1 MMTVHEVSKLTG
13 VSIRTL
19 QYYDNIGLLHPA
31 EYTEAGYRLYDDT
44 ALETLQQI
52 LLFRELEFPLKE
64 IKGIIQSPA
73 FDRQKALDQQIELL
87 QLKKEHL
94 ENLIVLARGITKK
107 IDEYT
112 AQAKASWGET
122 SEYHEFEQKS
132 QARSKEEEN
141 ALGQQM
147 MAIFAEIGEHKE
159 DDPDSETVQSLVAKL
174 QDFISKHY
182 YTCSKQILS
191 SLGQM
196 YAAGSDMTA
205 NIDKA
210 GGEGTAA
217 FANEAIK
224 AFCAK

>member
-1 MMTVHEVSKLTG
+1 MDFS
-13 VSIRTL
+13 
-19 QYYDNIGLLHPA
+19 
-31 EYTEAGYRLYDDT
+31 
-44 ALETLQQI
+44 
-52 LLFRELEFPLKE
+52 
-64 IKGIIQSPA
+64 A
-73 FDRQKALDQQIELL
+73 FD
-87 QLKKEHL
+87 
-94 ENLIVLARGITKK
+94 TKK

-132 QARSKEEEN
+132 RARSKEEEN
-141 ALGQQM
+141 ALDQQM
-147 MAIFAEIGEHKE
+147 MAIFAEMGEHKE
-159 DDPDSETVQSLVAKL
+159 DDPDSEIAQSLVAKL

-196 YAAGSDMTA
+196 YAAGGDMAA

-224 AFCAK
+224 VFCAK

>member
-1 MMTVHEVSKLTG
+1 MDFS
-13 VSIRTL
+13 
-19 QYYDNIGLLHPA
+19 
-31 EYTEAGYRLYDDT
+31 
-44 ALETLQQI
+44 
-52 LLFRELEFPLKE
+52 
-64 IKGIIQSPA
+64 A
-73 FDRQKALDQQIELL
+73 FD
-87 QLKKEHL
+87 
-94 ENLIVLARGITKK
+94 TKK

-147 MAIFAEIGEHKE
+147 MAIFAEMGEHKE
-159 DDPDSETVQSLVAKL
+159 DDPDSETVQLLVAKL

-196 YAAGSDMTA
+196 YAAGGDMTA

-217 FANEAIK
+217 FASEAIK